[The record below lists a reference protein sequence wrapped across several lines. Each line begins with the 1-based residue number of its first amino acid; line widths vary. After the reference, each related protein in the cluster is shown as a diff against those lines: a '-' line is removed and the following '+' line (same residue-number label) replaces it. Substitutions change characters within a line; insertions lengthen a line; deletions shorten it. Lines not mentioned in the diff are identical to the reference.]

1 MISIRKA
8 TIDDLPSLAKLLGF
22 LFEQE
27 AEFTANYNR
36 QTKGLEM
43 IISNP
48 TIGELLV
55 AEQPHSGIVGM
66 VSLLYTVSTALGG
79 KVALMED
86 MIVHPNDRGH
96 GCGSMLVGAALELA
110 KERDCKRITL
120 LLDFDDLSAERFYQK
135 HGFKL
140 SPMVPLRQILN

>member
-8 TIDDLPSLAKLLGF
+8 EIEDLPSLAKLLGF

-27 AEFTANYNR
+27 AEFTSNYER
-36 QTKGLEM
+36 QTKGLEI

-48 TIGELLV
+48 AIGELLV
-55 AEQPHSGIVGM
+55 AEQPNSSIVGM

-86 MIVHPNDRGH
+86 MIV
-96 GCGSMLVGAALELA
+96 
-110 KERDCKRITL
+110 
-120 LLDFDDLSAERFYQK
+120 
-135 HGFKL
+135 
-140 SPMVPLRQILN
+140 